1 MDPNEIREGMI
12 MMKDGQVITV
22 RNGELM
28 LMEEETT
35 MPDGTQVSP
44 DGTVL
49 MTDGTTRMMTEGET
63 LRLVGETEDTTSL
76 PEMGSTEEMTGTET
90 HDLS

>member
-1 MDPNEIREGMI
+1 MI
-12 MMKDGQVITV
+12 MLKEARMMIV

-28 LMEEETT
+28 LMEEATT
-35 MPDGTQVSP
+35 MPDGTRVLP

-49 MTDGTTRMMTEGET
+49 LTDGTTRRMVEGET
-63 LRLVGETEDTTSL
+63 LRLVEVAVDTNDI

-90 HDLS
+90 HDPT

>member
-1 MDPNEIREGMI
+1 MDIDLNEGMI
-12 MMKDGQVITV
+12 MMKDGRVMTV

-28 LMEEETT
+28 LMDEETS
-35 MPDGTQVSP
+35 MPDGTRVLP

-49 MTDGTTRMMTEGET
+49 LADGTTRRMVEGET
-63 LRLVGETEDTTSL
+63 LRLVEVPGETKDM

-90 HDLS
+90 HDPT